1 MINQKF
7 NTLSAL
13 GIILVV
19 GGHSGVGFLPWFPPY
34 SFHMPLF
41 IFISGY
47 FFSSPPPPLMSFLC
61 KKGKKLLLP
70 FLGWNAFYGILIIL
84 LTTIGLSQL
93 SHAPLSLKSLLWD
106 PFTGGW
112 PFVFNGPAWFVGCLF
127 LVQCLYQV
135 IYRSCRGN
143 VRYIGIFCLA
153 CYFIALGLTFHDWTH
168 WFYDA
173 GRAIER
179 MLFCIIF
186 YYLGH
191 IYRLYG
197 ERYDSFSIYKLILLS
212 LTNGCILAFISSR
225 ITYNV
230 HHMTFPNEKILLPL
244 IVSITGI
251 WFYLQI
257 AELLK
262 SHIRSN
268 DLLSY
273 IGRHTFSIMMHH
285 QFFFWGF
292 NTALLG
298 LKCSGILSLNTFD
311 MNKYMHEIY
320 FRISA
325 YPPINDVLYLM
336 AGLLGPVLC
345 CYIYERFICKKD
357 ISIRL

>member
-1 MINQKF
+1 M
-7 NTLSAL
+7 
-13 GIILVV
+13 
-19 GGHSGVGFLPWFPPY
+19 
-34 SFHMPLF
+34 
-41 IFISGY
+41 
-47 FFSSPPPPLMSFLC
+47 
-61 KKGKKLLLP
+61 
-70 FLGWNAFYGILIIL
+70 
-84 LTTIGLSQL
+84 
-93 SHAPLSLKSLLWD
+93 
-106 PFTGGW
+106 
-112 PFVFNGPAWFVGCLF
+112 
-127 LVQCLYQV
+127 
-135 IYRSCRGN
+135 
-143 VRYIGIFCLA
+143 
-153 CYFIALGLTFHDWTH
+153 
-168 WFYDA
+168 
-173 GRAIER
+173 
-179 MLFCIIF
+179 
-186 YYLGH
+186 
-191 IYRLYG
+191 
-197 ERYDSFSIYKLILLS
+197 
-212 LTNGCILAFISSR
+212 TNGCILAFISSR

-230 HHMTFPNEKILLPL
+230 HQMAFPNEKILLPL

-298 LKCSGILSLNTFD
+298 LKYSGILSLNTFD

-325 YPPINDVLYLM
+325 YPPINDMLYLM

-345 CYIYERFICKKD
+345 CYIYERFISKKD